1 MLSIQNLNHF
11 FSFIFPLG
19 FFQTIN
25 SVPYYAINIGILVL
39 LLFLNAI
46 ISGSEVAFFS
56 LTSDERSRCR
66 ESENSAERSIIK
78 LLDNPQRLLATLL
91 ISVNLVNITFI
102 VLASMLTYS
111 ATGSKDSTIT
121 TVILTFGVTF
131 VIVFFGELIPKVYAN
146 QNNLKF
152 AKITVPIVEFAT
164 FIFKPIATLL
174 LAIPRLFENSIE
186 RKGYNITAEELN
198 HALEITTGKDT
209 TEKEKDILKGVV
221 NFGNTSSRQIMRSR
235 LEITAFDLDWDFH
248 ELMDKINKSGY
259 SRIPVYKDKID
270 KIEGILYI
278 KDLLPHIDKDEH
290 FEWQPLLHS
299 PFFIPENKKIDDLL
313 YDFQE
318 KRVHM
323 AIVVNEYGET
333 EGLVTMED
341 IIEEIVGDIHD
352 EYDVEAIE
360 YKKINDNTYEFEAKT
375 ALNDF
380 YKVLNIDPETFES
393 VKGDS
398 ESVAGLILELFGRLP
413 NASEE
418 IEHEQFKFNI
428 ISADNKRIKKIRVII
443 KPKSPAED
451 KNKE

>member
-1 MLSIQNLNHF
+1 MDLIPS
-11 FSFIFPLG
+11 LG
-19 FFQTIN
+19 FLFYQIPTIAFIQEA
-25 SVPYYAINIGILVL
+25 SSLPYYIINIGILIFL
-39 LLFLNAI
+39 LLLNAI

-56 LTSDERSRCR
+56 LTSEERARCR
-66 ESENSAERSIIK
+66 ESEIGSERAIVK

-91 ISVNLVNITFI
+91 IFINLVNITFI
-102 VLASMLTYS
+102 VLASILTYE
-111 ATGSKDSTIT
+111 ATGSKESPITI
-121 TVILTFGVTF
+121 VILTFGVTF

-146 QNNLKF
+146 QNNLRF
-152 AKITVPIVEFAT
+152 AKLTVPIVEFAN
-164 FIFKPIATLL
+164 FIFKPIASLL
-174 LAIPRLFENSIE
+174 IGISNLFANSVE

-209 TEKEKDILKGVV
+209 TAKEKDILKGVV
-221 NFGNTSSRQIMRSR
+221 NFGSTSSRQVMRSR
-235 LEITAFDLDWDFH
+235 LDITAFDLDWDFH

-290 FEWQPLLHS
+290 FEWQPLLHA

-352 EYDVEAIE
+352 EYDVESVDF
-360 YKKINDNTYEFEAKT
+360 KKIDENTYEFEAKT

-380 YKVLNIDPETFES
+380 NKILNIEPEIFEK
-393 VKGDS
+393 VKGES
-398 ESVAGLILELFGRLP
+398 ESLAGLLLELFGRLP

-418 IEHEQFKFNI
+418 IEYENYKFNI
-428 ISADNKRIKKIRVII
+428 ISADNKKIKKVRVIL
-443 KPKSPAED
+443 KPIEPTLKA
-451 KNKE
+451 